1 MSLTTLG
8 KPYKKIIFLVIA
20 HNKAFFNELKQQWL
34 RYINKCPN
42 EIKVYFIY
50 GKTDLIPNKEYD
62 LIFPNIEE
70 NYRTGL
76 TLKTIAA
83 MEWVNQNWDYAYL
96 VRTNLSSFWD
106 FYALLDSIKNF
117 PRERFYA
124 GPLRTKMPRF
134 IGGNAVIM
142 SKDVAHMFTENKSK
156 IPLYKD
162 DVIPM
167 DENRSFSSFA
177 WHVLGLTIAD
187 LHNKTVY
194 FTDLTDDIMYN
205 DILDSIRQERMT
217 LSLNSSRRI
226 LPVEEFTVCPNN
238 NPYHFRIK
246 NIQSYNRKMD
256 IVTMNLLYNEIYK
269 NNSIEN

>member
-20 HNKAFFNELKQQWL
+20 HNKKFFNELKQQWL

-83 MEWVNQNWDYAYL
+83 MEWVNQNWNYDYL

-124 GPLRTKMPRF
+124 GPLRYKNPQF
-134 IGGNAVIM
+134 IGGNAVVM
-142 SKDVAHMFTENKSK
+142 SKDVVHMFTENKNK
-156 IPLYKD
+156 IVLYTIGGK
-162 DVIPM
+162 PM
-167 DENRSFSSFA
+167 YEDWSFSLFA
-177 WHVLGLTIAD
+177 WNALVLKKAD

-194 FTDLTDDIMYN
+194 FTDLTDDVVYN
-205 DILDSIRQERMT
+205 NIVDEIRRERLNST
-217 LSLNSSRRI
+217 LNSSRKI
-226 LPVEEFTVCPNN
+226 PPVEQFVVCKNN
-238 NPYHFRIK
+238 YPYHFRIK
-246 NIQSYNRKMD
+246 NEKSSDRKMD
-256 IVTMNLLYNEIYK
+256 IVTMNLLYEEIYK
-269 NNSIEN
+269 NNSTEN